1 MKAGIMMKVK
11 EMIGALQLH
20 KKNTDSHQL
29 MTVWGEH
36 LDCTKVLE
44 EYTRPQM
51 VRSNY
56 TILNGMWNYA
66 FTSSSRMPEK
76 YDGEILVPFSPESYL
91 SGVHRQL
98 QPKEFLWYQRTFHLQ
113 EIPDKQ
119 RLILHFGACD
129 ERCRVYING
138 AQAGFH
144 SGGYQAFS
152 MDITSYI
159 MQGENCIQ
167 VCVRDRSDTSYHGK
181 GKQKLQNGGMFY
193 TAQRGVGGSVWGV
206 GGGRCGY

>member
-44 EYTRPQM
+44 EYPRPQM

-76 YDGEILVPFSPESYL
+76 VMLFPDCLRNCTS
-91 SGVHRQL
+91 R
-98 QPKEFLWYQRTFHLQ
+98 KEMG
-113 EIPDKQ
+113 I
-119 RLILHFGACD
+119 
-129 ERCRVYING
+129 
-138 AQAGFH
+138 
-144 SGGYQAFS
+144 
-152 MDITSYI
+152 
-159 MQGENCIQ
+159 
-167 VCVRDRSDTSYHGK
+167 
-181 GKQKLQNGGMFY
+181 
-193 TAQRGVGGSVWGV
+193 
-206 GGGRCGY
+206 

>member
-1 MKAGIMMKVK
+1 MKVK

-44 EYTRPQM
+44 EYPRPQM

-91 SGVHRQL
+91 SGVHRRYRINNGL
-98 QPKEFLWYQRTFHLQ
+98 FC
-113 EIPDKQ
+113 
-119 RLILHFGACD
+119 ILGHVTSDAGCISMVHRQDFIRADIRHFPWISLPIS
-129 ERCRVYING
+129 CRVRTVY
-138 AQAGFH
+138 
-144 SGGYQAFS
+144 
-152 MDITSYI
+152 
-159 MQGENCIQ
+159 
-167 VCVRDRSDTSYHGK
+167 
-181 GKQKLQNGGMFY
+181 
-193 TAQRGVGGSVWGV
+193 
-206 GGGRCGY
+206 RCA

>member
-1 MKAGIMMKVK
+1 MKVK

-44 EYTRPQM
+44 EYPRPQM

-129 ERCRVYING
+129 ERCRVCI
-138 AQAGFH
+138 
-144 SGGYQAFS
+144 S
-152 MDITSYI
+152 MVHRQDFIRADIRHFPWISLPI
-159 MQGENCIQ
+159 SCR
-167 VCVRDRSDTSYHGK
+167 VRTVY
-181 GKQKLQNGGMFY
+181 
-193 TAQRGVGGSVWGV
+193 
-206 GGGRCGY
+206 RCA

>member
-1 MKAGIMMKVK
+1 M
-11 EMIGALQLH
+11 
-20 KKNTDSHQL
+20 
-29 MTVWGEH
+29 
-36 LDCTKVLE
+36 
-44 EYTRPQM
+44 R
-51 VRSNY
+51 
-56 TILNGMWNYA
+56 
-66 FTSSSRMPEK
+66 F
-76 YDGEILVPFSPESYL
+76 LVPFSPESYL

-167 VCVRDRSDTSYHGK
+167 VCVRDRSDTIIPWKRQAEAAKRWYVLYGAERH
-181 GKQKLQNGGMFY
+181 LADCM
-193 TAQRGVGGSVWGV
+193 V
-206 GGGRCGY
+206 

>member
-1 MKAGIMMKVK
+1 MKVK

-44 EYTRPQM
+44 EYPRPQM

-119 RLILHFGACD
+119 RLILHLGHVTSDAECISMVHRQDFIRAD
-129 ERCRVYING
+129 IRHFPWISLPISCRVRTVY
-138 AQAGFH
+138 
-144 SGGYQAFS
+144 
-152 MDITSYI
+152 
-159 MQGENCIQ
+159 
-167 VCVRDRSDTSYHGK
+167 
-181 GKQKLQNGGMFY
+181 
-193 TAQRGVGGSVWGV
+193 
-206 GGGRCGY
+206 RCA

>member
-1 MKAGIMMKVK
+1 MKVK

-44 EYTRPQM
+44 EYPRPQM

-76 YDGEILVPFSPESYL
+76 YDGEILVPFSPESL
-91 SGVHRQL
+91 
-98 QPKEFLWYQRTFHLQ
+98 F
-113 EIPDKQ
+113 I
-119 RLILHFGACD
+119 
-129 ERCRVYING
+129 RCS
-138 AQAGFH
+138 QA
-144 SGGYQAFS
+144 
-152 MDITSYI
+152 TP
-159 MQGENCIQ
+159 
-167 VCVRDRSDTSYHGK
+167 
-181 GKQKLQNGGMFY
+181 
-193 TAQRGVGGSVWGV
+193 AQRVLMVSENLSFTGDTG
-206 GGGRCGY
+206 

>member
-1 MKAGIMMKVK
+1 MEAGIMMKVK

-44 EYTRPQM
+44 EYPRPQM

-98 QPKEFLWYQRTFHLQ
+98 QPKEFLWYQRTF
-113 EIPDKQ
+113 
-119 RLILHFGACD
+119 
-129 ERCRVYING
+129 
-138 AQAGFH
+138 
-144 SGGYQAFS
+144 
-152 MDITSYI
+152 T
-159 MQGENCIQ
+159 
-167 VCVRDRSDTSYHGK
+167 
-181 GKQKLQNGGMFY
+181 
-193 TAQRGVGGSVWGV
+193 
-206 GGGRCGY
+206 